1 METFNTGSVKIE
13 YFFCR
18 TQLLKISRK
27 MPIVWKNMFLDSS
40 TIAKTFD
47 IIVSSIFIVETN
59 LYTFKVTRFYV
70 RSFRSVA
77 EDTFFLG
84 N

>member
-1 METFNTGSVKIE
+1 
-13 YFFCR
+13 
-18 TQLLKISRK
+18 

-59 LYTFKVTRFYV
+59 LYTFKATRF
-70 RSFRSVA
+70 
-77 EDTFFLG
+77 FLQLRNDCRPG
-84 N
+84 EYAVENRTLPEE